1 MGAAVFGFCF
11 ERKITLLRVTTLAS
25 GSGGNCLLVSGGGSH
40 LLIDAG
46 ISCRRIT
53 TALAALGLGLSQ
65 LDGILITHEHSDHI
79 CGLATLIKKHTT
91 PIFASPGTAR
101 ALEYRLAFHAGQL
114 RPVEIGVEFAVGTLT
129 ARAFATS
136 HDSAQSTG
144 YCVSTGDHRMALAT
158 DLGYVSDEVLNAVL
172 GCDILVAES
181 NHDVDWLRSGPYPI
195 YLQERILG
203 DRGHLCNEAGAELV
217 TRAALSGTHTII
229 LAHLSRE
236 NNTPARA
243 LEVSR
248 RSLQAAGIDPDR
260 DVVLTVAPVC
270 SNSPTFFAERSEAPC

>member
-1 MGAAVFGFCF
+1 M
-11 ERKITLLRVTTLAS
+11 LRITTLAS
-25 GSGGNCLLVSGGGSH
+25 GSGGNCVLVSGGGCH

-53 TALAALGLGLSQ
+53 TGLAALGVSLPQ

-79 CGLATLIKKHTT
+79 CGLATLIKKYDT

-101 ALEYRLAFHAGQL
+101 ALGYRLAFAEGQL
-114 RPVEIGVEFAVGTLT
+114 RPVDVGTEFSVGNMT
-129 ARAFATS
+129 VHSFATS

-144 YCVSTGDHRMALAT
+144 YTVRLGNHRLALAT

-181 NHDVDWLRSGPYPI
+181 NHDVDWLRSGPYPP

-203 DRGHLCNEAGAELV
+203 SRGHLCNEDGAELI
-217 TRAALSGTHTII
+217 TRAAQSGTHTII
-229 LAHLSRE
+229 LAHLSQE

-248 RSLQAAGIDPDR
+248 RRLSAAGIDPDR
-260 DVVLTVAPVC
+260 DVTLTVAPVC
-270 SNSPTFFAERSEAPC
+270 GNSPTFFTERSECPC

>member
-1 MGAAVFGFCF
+1 
-11 ERKITLLRVTTLAS
+11 LLRVTTLAS
-25 GSGGNCLLVSGGGSH
+25 GSGGNCLLVSGAGSH

-53 TALAALGLGLSQ
+53 AALADLNISLSQ

-79 CGLATLIKKHTT
+79 CGLATFIKKNTT

-101 ALEYRLAFHAGQL
+101 ALEYRLALAEGQL
-114 RPVEIGVEFAVGTLT
+114 RPMAVGEEFPVGGLSV
-129 ARAFATS
+129 RSFATS

-144 YCVSTGDHRMALAT
+144 YCVSAGNHRMVLAT
-158 DLGYVSDEVLNAVL
+158 DLGFVSDEVLQAVL

-181 NHDVDWLRSGPYPI
+181 NHDVDWLCSGPYPP
-195 YLQERILG
+195 YLQQRILG

-243 LEVSR
+243 LEVAR
-248 RSLQAAGIDPDR
+248 RSLRAAGVDPDR
-260 DVVLTVAPVC
+260 DITLTVAPVC
-270 SNSPTFFAERSEAPC
+270 SNSPTYFAERSEQPC

>member
-1 MGAAVFGFCF
+1 M
-11 ERKITLLRVTTLAS
+11 LRVTTLAS

-53 TALAALGLGLSQ
+53 TALAALNLDLTQ

-101 ALEYRLAFHAGQL
+101 ALDGRLALREGQL
-114 RPVEIGVEFAVGTLT
+114 RPTEVGREFSVGNLT
-129 ARAFATS
+129 ARSFATS

-144 YCVSTGDHRMALAT
+144 YCVSAGRHRMVLAT
-158 DLGYVSDEVLNAVL
+158 DLGYVSDEVLQAVL

-181 NHDVDWLRSGPYPI
+181 NHDVDWLRSGPYPP
-195 YLQERILG
+195 YLQQRILG
-203 DRGHLCNEAGAELV
+203 NRGHLCNEAGAELV

-248 RSLQAAGIDPDR
+248 HSLWAAGVDPDR
-260 DVVLTVAPVC
+260 DVILTVAPVC
-270 SNSPTFFAERSEAPC
+270 SNSPTFSAERSKQPC

>member
-1 MGAAVFGFCF
+1 M
-11 ERKITLLRVTTLAS
+11 LRVTTLAS
-25 GSGGNCLLVSGGGSH
+25 GSGGNCLLVSGAGSH

-53 TALAALGLGLSQ
+53 AALAELNLSLSE
-65 LDGILITHEHSDHI
+65 LDGILVTHEHSDHI
-79 CGLATLIKKHTT
+79 CGLATLIKKHAT

-101 ALEYRLAFHAGQL
+101 ALEYRLAFAEGQL
-114 RPVEIGVEFAVGTLT
+114 RPVAVGEEFAVGSLT
-129 ARAFATS
+129 ARSFATS

-144 YCVSTGDHRMALAT
+144 YCVSAEGRRMALAT
-158 DLGYVSDEVLNAVL
+158 DLGFVSDEVLDAVL

-181 NHDVDWLRSGPYPI
+181 NHDVDWLRSGPYPP

-217 TRAALSGTHTII
+217 TRAALSGTHTVI

-243 LEVSR
+243 LEVAR
-248 RSLQAAGIDPDR
+248 RSLRAAGIDPDR
-260 DVVLTVAPVC
+260 NLTLTVAPVC
-270 SNSPTFFAERSEAPC
+270 ANSPTFSAERSEAPC

>member
-1 MGAAVFGFCF
+1 M
-11 ERKITLLRVTTLAS
+11 LRVTTLAS
-25 GSGGNCLLVSGGGSH
+25 GSGGNCLLVSGAGSH

-53 TALAALGLGLSQ
+53 TALTALGLELSQ

-79 CGLATLIKKHTT
+79 CGLATLLKKYTT

-101 ALEYRLAFHAGQL
+101 ALEYRLAFHEGQL
-114 RPVEIGVEFAVGTLT
+114 RPVSVGEAFAVGGLT
-129 ARAFATS
+129 VQAFATS

-144 YCVSTGDHRMALAT
+144 YCVSANGRRMALAT

-181 NHDVDWLRSGPYPI
+181 NHDVDWLRSGPYPP

-203 DRGHLCNEAGAELV
+203 NRGHLCNEAGAELV

-248 RSLQAAGIDPDR
+248 RSLCGAGIDPDR

-270 SNSPTFFAERSEAPC
+270 DNSPTFFAERSECPC

>member
-1 MGAAVFGFCF
+1 M
-11 ERKITLLRVTTLAS
+11 LRVTTLAS
-25 GSGGNCLLVSGGGSH
+25 GSGGNCLLVSGGGTH
-40 LLIDAG
+40 ILIDAG
-46 ISCRRIT
+46 ISCRRI
-53 TALAALGLGLSQ
+53 AAGLAALGLDLSR

-79 CGLATLIKKHTT
+79 CGLATLMKKYVT

-101 ALEYRLAFHAGQL
+101 ALEYRLAFPEGQL
-114 RPVEIGVEFAVGTLT
+114 RPIAVGEEFAVGGLT
-129 ARAFATS
+129 VHSFATS

-144 YCVSTGDHRMALAT
+144 YCVATGSHRMVLAT

-181 NHDVDWLRSGPYPI
+181 NHDVDWLRSGPYPP

-217 TRAALSGTHTII
+217 TRAALSGTHTIV

-243 LEVSR
+243 LEVAR
-248 RSLQAAGIDPDR
+248 RSLQAAGVDPDR
-260 DVVLTVAPVC
+260 DVILTVAPVC
-270 SNSPTFFAERSEAPC
+270 ETGPTFFAERSEQPC

>member
-1 MGAAVFGFCF
+1 M
-11 ERKITLLRVTTLAS
+11 LRVTTLAS
-25 GSGGNCLLVSGGGSH
+25 GSGGNCLLVSGAGSH

-53 TALAALGLGLSQ
+53 TALAALHVELSQ
-65 LDGILITHEHSDHI
+65 LDGILITHEHSDHV
-79 CGLATLIKKHTT
+79 CGLATLIKKYSI
-91 PIFASPGTAR
+91 PVFASPGTAR
-101 ALEYRLAFHAGQL
+101 ALEYRLAFAAGQL
-114 RPVEIGVEFAVGTLT
+114 RPMAVGREFSVGGL
-129 ARAFATS
+129 AVHSFATS

-144 YCVSTGDHRMALAT
+144 YCVSAEGHRMALAT
-158 DLGYVSDEVLNAVL
+158 DLGYVSEEVLQAVL

-181 NHDVDWLRSGPYPI
+181 NHDVDWLRSGPYPP
-195 YLQERILG
+195 YLQQRILG

-217 TRAALSGTHTII
+217 TRAALSGTRTII

-248 RSLQAAGIDPDR
+248 RRLCGAGIDPDR
-260 DVVLTVAPVC
+260 DVTLTVAPAC
-270 SNSPTFFAERSEAPC
+270 GSSPTFFAERSVQPC

>member
-1 MGAAVFGFCF
+1 M
-11 ERKITLLRVTTLAS
+11 LRVTTLAS
-25 GSGGNCLLVSGGGSH
+25 GSGGNCLLVSGAGSH

-53 TALAALGLGLSQ
+53 TALTALGLELSQ

-79 CGLATLIKKHTT
+79 CGLATLLKKYTI

-101 ALEYRLAFHAGQL
+101 ALEYRLAFAEGQL
-114 RPVEIGVEFAVGTLT
+114 RSVEIGTDFAVGGLT
-129 ARAFATS
+129 VQAFATS

-144 YCVSTGDHRMALAT
+144 YCVRTGTHRMALAT
-158 DLGYVSDEVLNAVL
+158 DLGVVSDEVLNAVL

-181 NHDVDWLRSGPYPI
+181 NHDVDWLRSGPYPP

-203 DRGHLCNEAGAELV
+203 NRGHLCNEAGAELV

-248 RSLQAAGIDPDR
+248 RSLCGAGIDPDR

-270 SNSPTFFAERSEAPC
+270 DNSPTFFAERSECPC

>member
-1 MGAAVFGFCF
+1 M
-11 ERKITLLRVTTLAS
+11 LRVTTLAS
-25 GSGGNCLLVSGGGSH
+25 GSGGNCLLVSGGDTH
-40 LLIDAG
+40 ILIDAG

-53 TALAALGLGLSQ
+53 TGLAALGLELSQ

-79 CGLATLIKKHTT
+79 CGLATLIKKHST

-101 ALEYRLAFHAGQL
+101 ALEYRLAFPEGQL
-114 RPVEIGVEFAVGTLT
+114 RPVEVGEEFAVGAL
-129 ARAFATS
+129 AVRSFATS
-136 HDSAQSTG
+136 HDSTQSTG
-144 YCVSTGDHRMALAT
+144 YCVSAGGHRMVLAT

-181 NHDVDWLRSGPYPI
+181 NHDVDWLRSGPYPP
-195 YLQERILG
+195 YLQDRILG

-243 LEVSR
+243 LDVAR
-248 RSLQAAGIDPDR
+248 RSLCGAGIAPDR

-270 SNSPTFFAERSEAPC
+270 GNSPTFFAERSEQPC

>member
-1 MGAAVFGFCF
+1 M
-11 ERKITLLRVTTLAS
+11 LRVTTLAS
-25 GSGGNCLLVSGGGSH
+25 SSSGNCLLVSGNGSH

-53 TALAALGLGLSQ
+53 TALDKFGLELSQ

-101 ALEYRLAFHAGQL
+101 ALEYRLAFHEGQL
-114 RPVEIGVEFAVGTLT
+114 RPVEIGAEFAVGGLT
-129 ARAFATS
+129 AQAFATS

-144 YCVSTGDHRMALAT
+144 YCVRTDKHRMVLAT
-158 DLGYVSDEVLNAVL
+158 DLGFVSNDVLNAVL

-181 NHDVDWLRSGPYPI
+181 NHDVDWLRSGPYPP

-203 DRGHLCNEAGAELV
+203 NRGHLCNEAGAELV

-229 LAHLSRE
+229 LAHLSQE

-243 LEVSR
+243 LDVAR
-248 RSLQAAGIDPDR
+248 RSLCAAGIDPDR
-260 DVVLTVAPVC
+260 DVTLTVAPVC
-270 SNSPTFFAERSEAPC
+270 DIGPTFFAERSECPC